1 MYIFY
6 SKYYLL
12 LLFSIS
18 FFQLSA
24 HDKGKSEKKENCDNY
39 VLVQGSSNINKF
51 EFINNNPSISKD
63 KRDPKNLFAQ
73 NIRIP
78 VRDFSGPNKLMLNDF
93 YKMLNADQYPYI
105 KIEIEPYNSTNFD
118 EESAGTL
125 LDTKITI
132 AGKTHDYLIPCELT
146 FCENSGAILKGGL
159 ELQLSAFDID
169 PPSKILG
176 TVKVNNDVFI
186 TFSFRYL

>member
-1 MYIFY
+1 
-6 SKYYLL
+6 
-12 LLFSIS
+12 
-18 FFQLSA
+18 
-24 HDKGKSEKKENCDNY
+24 
-39 VLVQGSSNINKF
+39 
-51 EFINNNPSISKD
+51 
-63 KRDPKNLFAQ
+63 
-73 NIRIP
+73 
-78 VRDFSGPNKLMLNDF
+78 MLNDF

-132 AGKTHDYLIPCELT
+132 AGKTHDYLIPCELI

-159 ELQLSAFDID
+159 EVQLSAFDID